1 MNKAM
6 FEFTDANFKDE
17 VLDSTASVLVD
28 FWATWCGPCKMIA
41 PLIEEMAREY
51 AGKMV
56 IGKMDVDA
64 NPTIP
69 TQFGVMSIPTLVFI
83 KNGKIMNQVVGA
95 ISKPELRRKIEE
107 NL

>member
-1 MNKAM
+1 MSVVH
-6 FEFTDANFKDE
+6 FSDANFKKE
-17 VLDSTASVLVD
+17 ALESKLPVLVD
-28 FWATWCGPCKMIA
+28 FWAAWCGPCKMIA
-41 PLIEEMAREY
+41 PLIEDAAKEY

-64 NPTIP
+64 NSAIP

-83 KNGKIMNQVVGA
+83 KNGKIMDQVVGA
-95 ISKPELRRKIEE
+95 LSKPELRRKIEE

>member
-1 MNKAM
+1 MSVVH
-6 FEFTDANFKDE
+6 FSDANFKKE
-17 VLDSTASVLVD
+17 ALESKLPVLVD

-41 PLIEEMAREY
+41 PLIEEAAKEY

-64 NPTIP
+64 NSAVP

-83 KNGKIMNQVVGA
+83 KNGKIMDQVGGA
-95 ISKPELRRKIEE
+95 LSKPELRRKIEE